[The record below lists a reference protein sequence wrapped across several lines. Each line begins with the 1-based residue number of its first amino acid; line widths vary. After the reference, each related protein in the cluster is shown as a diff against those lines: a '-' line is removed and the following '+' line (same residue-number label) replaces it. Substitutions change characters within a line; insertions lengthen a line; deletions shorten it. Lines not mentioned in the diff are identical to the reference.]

1 MDKVRRGMSE
11 LNTERQHPEQL
22 GLFKDDDFIQQI
34 IKQKIFLSHGDDL
47 RYFQEGKVPPND
59 KDKYYFG
66 VKFSDEEHKL
76 LITIFRKPKDVL
88 DFYLQ
93 VWKNNETGKLNEVA
107 EIFDRN
113 KADVFVREVL
123 SDRYVPMINVDLI
136 ISAAKKIVNKL
147 KKDTQLSNIIK
158 KYEKI
163 SAQKKMEEVHLR
175 GNGGKNDKGSERIE
189 GSSNRGEKA
198 RSNRDE
204 VIGRI
209 GGWNKV
215 WGLVD
220 SAIVELYAN
229 NQYRRG
235 YVWRSIITNDYIR
248 NFVNEISGIKNL
260 SYNERIMI
268 EGIVRGVFEK
278 KRQERERRLAGG
290 D

>member
-93 VWKNNETGKLNEVA
+93 AWKNNASGRLDEMTEV
-107 EIFDRN
+107 FDRN
-113 KADVFVREVL
+113 KIDAFVREIL
-123 SDRYVPMINVDLI
+123 SDRYVPMINGGLI

-163 SAQKKMEEVHLR
+163 SEKLHQASDNLRKLPKRKRRYSESKLDKK
-175 GNGGKNDKGSERIE
+175 
-189 GSSNRGEKA
+189 
-198 RSNRDE
+198 E
-204 VIGRI
+204 VIAKI
-209 GGWNKV
+209 GGWVEVEALVKQEIKKLYNDYQNDREFV
-215 WGLVD
+215 WGSV
-220 SAIVELYAN
+220 V
-229 NQYRRG
+229 
-235 YVWRSIITNDYIR
+235 NDDYSKTFI
-248 NFVNEISGIKNL
+248 N
-260 SYNERIMI
+260 
-268 EGIVRGVFEK
+268 GIVGVEQLTAAEK
-278 KRQERERRLAGG
+278 MMVEKIIRWMFRREREKWRRRMNRYIL
-290 D
+290 